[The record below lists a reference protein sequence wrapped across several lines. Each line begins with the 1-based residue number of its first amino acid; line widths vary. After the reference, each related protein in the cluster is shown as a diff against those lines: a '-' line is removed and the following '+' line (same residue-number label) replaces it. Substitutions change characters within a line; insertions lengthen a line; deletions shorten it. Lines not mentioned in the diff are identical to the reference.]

1 MYTGPDQEDLRM
13 AKTPRPKSTLAA
25 RERLLGQLPDLR
37 QVLRGSLVTRYRRCG
52 RRNCHCAK
60 EGDRGHGPAYYLMV
74 TVAAGRTLQV
84 YVPQEHKAAVESWIK
99 NFQVARDKLERIST
113 LNRELLKRGKLF
125 EGG

>member
-1 MYTGPDQEDLRM
+1 MPRT
-13 AKTPRPKSTLAA
+13 ARPKRTLAA
-25 RERLLGQLPDLR
+25 QKRLLGQLPDLR
-37 QVLRGSLVTRYRRCG
+37 HVLRGSLVTRYRRCG
-52 RRNCHCAK
+52 RSNCHCAN
-60 EGDRGHGPAYYLMV
+60 EGDPGHGPAYYLMV

-84 YVPQEHKAAVESWIK
+84 YVPKEHKAAVESWIK

>member
-1 MYTGPDQEDLRM
+1 MP
-13 AKTPRPKSTLAA
+13 KIPRPKSTLAT

-52 RRNCHCAK
+52 RRNCHCAN
-60 EGDRGHGPAYYLMV
+60 EGDPGHGPAYYLMV
-74 TVAAGRTLQV
+74 TVAAGRTVQV
-84 YVPQEHKAAVESWIK
+84 YVPKEHKAVVESWIR
-99 NFQVARDKLERIST
+99 NFQMARDKLERIST

>member
-1 MYTGPDQEDLRM
+1 MPRT
-13 AKTPRPKSTLAA
+13 ARPKRTLAA
-25 RERLLGQLPDLR
+25 QKRLLGQLPDLR

-52 RRNCHCAK
+52 RSNCHCATK
-60 EGDRGHGPAYYLMV
+60 GDPGHGPAYYLMV

-84 YVPQEHKAAVESWIK
+84 YVPKEHKTAVESWIK

>member
-1 MYTGPDQEDLRM
+1 MPRT
-13 AKTPRPKSTLAA
+13 ARPKRTFAA
-25 RERLLGQLPDLR
+25 QKRLLDQLPDLR

-52 RRNCHCAK
+52 RSNCHCAT
-60 EGDRGHGPAYYLMV
+60 EGDPGHGPAYYLMV
-74 TVAAGRTLQV
+74 TVGAGRTLQV
-84 YVPQEHKAAVESWIK
+84 YVPKEHKTAVESWIK

>member
-1 MYTGPDQEDLRM
+1 M

-84 YVPQEHKAAVESWIK
+84 YVPKEHKAAVESWIK